1 MRTRTLSLTLAAAA
15 AALSL
20 GAAAPALADTY
31 EQIIDRRQD
40 RQEDRIDQGI
50 RSGELNRREAAR
62 LERGPGS
69 RQPDGESRARRRQH
83 HPRRVPAHR
92 ARPEHAEPPHLPARS
107 TIGST
112 GRTGTAGSAPPP
124 VAPAS
129 ICHP

>member
-20 GAAAPALADTY
+20 GAARPALADNY

-62 LERGPGS
+62 LERGQTHVNRMGN
-69 RQPDGESRARRRQH
+69 RALADGHISRAEFRRIEGAQNNQSHRIYQQKHDRQH
-83 HPRRVPAHR
+83 RR
-92 ARPEHAEPPHLPARS
+92 
-107 TIGST
+107 
-112 GRTGTAGSAPPP
+112 GR
-124 VAPAS
+124 
-129 ICHP
+129 

>member
-20 GAAAPALADTY
+20 GAATPALADNY

-62 LERGPGS
+62 LERGQAHVN
-69 RQPDGESRARRRQH
+69 RMENRALADGHISRAEFRRIEGAQNAQSHRIHRQKHDRQH
-83 HPRRVPAHR
+83 RH
-92 ARPEHAEPPHLPARS
+92 
-107 TIGST
+107 
-112 GRTGTAGSAPPP
+112 GR
-124 VAPAS
+124 
-129 ICHP
+129 

>member
-20 GAAAPALADTY
+20 GAATPARADNY

-62 LERGPGS
+62 LERGQAHVNRMENRTLS
-69 RQPDGESRARRRQH
+69 DGHISRAEFRRIEGAQNNQSHRIYQQKHDRQH
-83 HPRRVPAHR
+83 RR
-92 ARPEHAEPPHLPARS
+92 
-107 TIGST
+107 
-112 GRTGTAGSAPPP
+112 GR
-124 VAPAS
+124 
-129 ICHP
+129 